1 MGMLLGQIVY
11 LAAFHADSVANDVR
25 AVRRMLRRAGL
36 QARAA
41 LYDALPERY
50 RQPPQQTQTPSQKQI
65 PAGVAAAAAT
75 AGAAKTAAQEG
86 DAPSGP

>member
-1 MGMLLGQIVY
+1 MGMLLGQMVY

-25 AVRRMLRRAGL
+25 AVRRMLRRAEL

-41 LYDALPERY
+41 LYNALPERY
-50 RQPPQQTQTPSQKQI
+50 RQQPPSQKQV
-65 PAGVAAAAAT
+65 PAGVAAAAA

-86 DAPSGP
+86 DAPSVP